1 MIFPCWDL
9 LSQRVWPSKMCMLEL
24 EWRFFH
30 KMVQFGFTLL
40 LKELHKRYRKHQMNL
55 ALDGSN
61 FRQAG
66 PNMKKI
72 VCFQTRER
80 GSSIFTACSCNWCE
94 ISAKE
99 NKQYLNIKSY
109 QLTYFA
115 KPDSCAPPDRPSA
128 TSGHS
133 ALESVSRE
141 GRKKGRCGSC
151 CTTSASLTHSGC
163 GGMLTML
170 ISTGHCYTKTNT
182 ANYRTMQRNGQ
193 LSKAKKNKNSCAAAK
208 RKLWK
213 HRRNLGSMKFN
224 KSIISS
230 YFCFGHLWTLCF

>member
-1 MIFPCWDL
+1 MLGKSLVPIRAMIFPCWDL

-141 GRKKGRCGSC
+141 EGRRVDVAVVAPPVPHWLIQVVVACWPCWFPQGIVTRKPTQLIIGQCKGMDSFPKQKKQKLMCSC
-151 CTTSASLTHSGC
+151 
-163 GGMLTML
+163 
-170 ISTGHCYTKTNT
+170 
-182 ANYRTMQRNGQ
+182 
-193 LSKAKKNKNSCAAAK
+193 K

-213 HRRNLGSMKFN
+213 HRRNPGSMKFI
-224 KSIISS
+224 KA
-230 YFCFGHLWTLCF
+230 